1 MPTCK
6 FLEIKINCLI
16 LQNSASYGIMT
27 LNQLGDLTEEELA
40 MALVIVNEIAPPV
53 LPKGPFEPK
62 HLLWFRHDQL
72 IKKFID
78 IFPRLKPEGHDIYK
92 SMMLKLGV
100 CIQIN
105 PQPTPNENNTETS
118 ASAAPTTP
126 TDPIPEVTG
135 SAGCPPYPSVPPDV
149 TNVTGSD
156 AAGQP
161 T

>member
-1 MPTCK
+1 
-6 FLEIKINCLI
+6 
-16 LQNSASYGIMT
+16 MT

-78 IFPRLKPEGHDIYK
+78 IFPKLKTEGHAIYVTL
-92 SMMLKLGV
+92 MQKLGV

-105 PQPTPNENNTETS
+105 QSPAPDANRAETK
-118 ASAAPTTP
+118 ACTPTTP
-126 TDPIPEVTG
+126 PDPIPEVTG
-135 SAGCPPYPSVPPDV
+135 SAGCPPCPSEQIDV